1 MNWILEHIQLII
13 VVAGGI
19 AYWLNQRRKAQQEE
33 AEEQRRLAESP
44 RSQMHTPPAADDE
57 AERIRR
63 IQEEIRR
70 KILERLGGGAPSPQP
85 PELPVEEVEEGPAP
99 EPIPAMA
106 RTAPKPDAYA
116 QASSADQTISLD
128 QDILERQRQLS
139 DQLRALEV
147 QRSQVV
153 GKAEAFAE
161 KTAAAMAAS
170 GTAIRGSLL
179 ADLRNPE
186 AARRAIV
193 LREVLGAPVGL
204 R

>member
-1 MNWILEHIQLII
+1 MNWVLEHLQLII
-13 VVAGGI
+13 LVAGAI

-33 AEEQRRLAESP
+33 AEEQRRQAEPP
-44 RSQMHTPPAADDE
+44 RSEMHTPAAADDE
-57 AERIRR
+57 AERVRR

-70 KILERLGGGAPSPQP
+70 KILERLGGGEPRPQP
-85 PELPVEEVEEGPAP
+85 PELPVEEIEERPAP
-99 EPIPAMA
+99 EPVPAMA
-106 RTAPKPDAYA
+106 RTVSKPDAYA

-139 DQLRALEV
+139 DQLRALEI

-170 GTAIRGSLL
+170 GTAVRGSLL

-186 AARRAIV
+186 TARRAIV
-193 LREVLGAPVGL
+193 LREILGTPAGL